1 MIARLM
7 GVVLE
12 KTPTR
17 AVLDVNGVGY
27 ELSIPVST
35 FEKLN
40 EIGQTATL
48 LTHLHVREDA
58 MQLFGFATDQEKGL
72 FSNLVS
78 VSGVGPKLALAILS
92 GRNVDE
98 LKRLI
103 VTGDVDALTRI
114 SGVGK
119 KTAQRLVMELRE
131 KLEKE
136 TGYAAV
142 PLPAGG
148 EGASQKLAEGVL
160 ALVSL
165 GYNKG
170 TAERLLGKMLA
181 ENPDLPLDELVK
193 RALQN
198 I

>member
-148 EGASQKLAEGVL
+148 EGASQKLAEAVL

-170 TAERLLGKMLA
+170 TAERLLGKM
-181 ENPDLPLDELVK
+181 
-193 RALQN
+193 
-198 I
+198 